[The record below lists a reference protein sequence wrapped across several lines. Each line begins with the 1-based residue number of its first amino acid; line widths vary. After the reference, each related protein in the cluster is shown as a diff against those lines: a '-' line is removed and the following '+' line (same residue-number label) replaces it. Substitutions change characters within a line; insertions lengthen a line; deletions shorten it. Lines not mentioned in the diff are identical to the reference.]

1 MASLF
6 EELCNEFLTIFNKN
20 LFWMKFLTIFYGILM
35 IQKQFLTYKQT
46 CPINSLGNFKPD
58 SLEFLTISLILRLN
72 LMVTNNLFWG
82 KTRWSQKIITET
94 VKKGRYWGYLKLK
107 AISDLS
113 KKCFDLIKMNMPGH
127 MWLVKVRTD
136 YVYVL
141 CSLS

>member
-1 MASLF
+1 MHVAADSLKVTSNIW
-6 EELCNEFLTIFNKN
+6 LHY
-20 LFWMKFLTIFYGILM
+20 KFFILPYNIKTFGILYLSSVKS
-35 IQKQFLTYKQT
+35 KQ
-46 CPINSLGNFKPD
+46 PD

-94 VKKGRYWGYLKLK
+94 VKKGRYWGYLKLR
-107 AISDLS
+107 AVSDLS